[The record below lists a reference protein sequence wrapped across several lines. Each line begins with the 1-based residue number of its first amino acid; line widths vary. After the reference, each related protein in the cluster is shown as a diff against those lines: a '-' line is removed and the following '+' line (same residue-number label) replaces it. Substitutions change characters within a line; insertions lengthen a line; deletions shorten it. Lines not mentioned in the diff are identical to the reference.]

1 MKIYEEAREAIN
13 VSLKNTAKSEIIRSL
28 LQNDVINFDTVEK
41 LLNQQTGFDEFIDEM
56 LENVGARISN
66 AQEELSQAETD
77 AEKQAIKDE
86 LKRLADMYNSI
97 SDVNAKVYQLIDEA
111 YAPLMRFGD
120 YALTMRDKT
129 TGKVLSFMMFESKA
143 ERNRMVNYLGTE
155 YGDTVTLETDTMS
168 TEDFKMF

>member
-1 MKIYEEAREAIN
+1 
-13 VSLKNTAKSEIIRSL
+13 
-28 LQNDVINFDTVEK
+28 
-41 LLNQQTGFDEFIDEM
+41 
-56 LENVGARISN
+56 
-66 AQEELSQAETD
+66 
-77 AEKQAIKDE
+77 
-86 LKRLADMYNSI
+86 MYNSI

-168 TEDFKMF
+168 TEDFKMFITPETVALFAKELGLDKTKRIRVI

>member
-77 AEKQAIKDE
+77 VEKQAIRKGWI
-86 LKRLADMYNSI
+86 KTI
-97 SDVNAKVYQLIDEA
+97 SWYV
-111 YAPLMRFGD
+111 
-120 YALTMRDKT
+120 
-129 TGKVLSFMMFESKA
+129 
-143 ERNRMVNYLGTE
+143 
-155 YGDTVTLETDTMS
+155 
-168 TEDFKMF
+168 

>member
-1 MKIYEEAREAIN
+1 M
-13 VSLKNTAKSEIIRSL
+13 
-28 LQNDVINFDTVEK
+28 INFDTVEK

-111 YAPLMRFGD
+111 YAP
-120 YALTMRDKT
+120 
-129 TGKVLSFMMFESKA
+129 
-143 ERNRMVNYLGTE
+143 
-155 YGDTVTLETDTMS
+155 
-168 TEDFKMF
+168 